1 MFNLC
6 ALPCLSALSYACFA
20 TFLSHCQDFSGSHGH
35 IGHMII
41 SSPLLAIDSLLSP
54 RLPSPSPS
62 LALTS
67 RRHGLPST
75 PTPSQNAP
83 QPSIDRLHISTAHVA
98 FVPQHPGLV
107 ASPISLIPFK
117 MSKIAGHPFSPP
129 LSHPQDT
136 VSGRA
141 DRRVVL
147 AVGFGGEFVL
157 SCVIMSRPPPPFDC
171 IFVYLLPF
179 T

>member
-41 SSPLLAIDSLLSP
+41 SSPLLAIDSLAISF
-54 RLPSPSPS
+54 
-62 LALTS
+62 ALTRPYLS
-67 RRHGLPST
+67 SPW
-75 PTPSQNAP
+75 AA
-83 QPSIDRLHISTAHVA
+83 PSIDRPHISTAHVA